1 MAMITPSRFPRGT
14 QTPAVRGNAADYI
27 PPGILSFSRTG
38 FFMVRISKVKHRS
51 HLSQMAWLE
60 TSFGRC
66 CIWLD
71 NSGYIPAEAA
81 YTSHEEGCGMELAS
95 GKPKFTWKS
104 LVGLLVVTLGLA
116 GLSGFLTRDSMD
128 VYQTLNLPSFAPPG
142 WAFPVAWGILY
153 PVMVADAAQQY
164 GECAAHS
171 AAVWSAV
178 ACQCDLAAAVF
189 LTASLG
195 VVVCLV
201 AAGFRPG
208 IGDVHPLFQEQ
219 PMGWRPYGALS
230 GVVGLCGC
238 TELFHSKAQ
247 PAVTRAHFQAIPVF
261 QRDALAFVETI
272 QPIKGFP
279 KCGKTLLCKQNHC
292 FRCLQRRCAQIQ
304 SEGLRP
310 L

>member
-1 MAMITPSRFPRGT
+1 
-14 QTPAVRGNAADYI
+14 
-27 PPGILSFSRTG
+27 
-38 FFMVRISKVKHRS
+38 MVRISKVKHRS
-51 HLSQMAWLE
+51 RLSQMAWLE

-142 WAFPVAWGILY
+142 WAFPVAWGIL
-153 PVMVADAAQQY
+153 VSGDGHCSVADAAQQY

-189 LTASLG
+189 LTASG
-195 VVVCLV
+195 GC
-201 AAGFRPG
+201 R
-208 IGDVHPLFQEQ
+208 
-219 PMGWRPYGALS
+219 LS
-230 GVVGLCGC
+230 GCCWFSPALVTCIRFFKSSRWGGGLMMPY
-238 TELFHSKAQ
+238 LAW
-247 PAVTRAHFQAIPVF
+247 
-261 QRDALAFVETI
+261 LAFAAVLNFSI
-272 QPIKGFP
+272 ARLNPQ
-279 KCGKTLLCKQNHC
+279 
-292 FRCLQRRCAQIQ
+292 
-304 SEGLRP
+304 
-310 L
+310 

>member
-1 MAMITPSRFPRGT
+1 MAMIIPSRFPRGT

-27 PPGILSFSRTG
+27 PPGILSFSWTG

-153 PVMVADAAQQY
+153 PVMAIAAWLTLRSSTGNVLPILLLY
-164 GECAAHS
+164 GAQLLANVIWPLLFFLQRAWGLSFVWLLLVFALALVTCIRFFKSSRWGGGLMMAYLAWLAF
-171 AAVWSAV
+171 AAVLNFSIARLNP
-178 ACQCDLAAAVF
+178 Q
-189 LTASLG
+189 
-195 VVVCLV
+195 
-201 AAGFRPG
+201 
-208 IGDVHPLFQEQ
+208 
-219 PMGWRPYGALS
+219 
-230 GVVGLCGC
+230 
-238 TELFHSKAQ
+238 
-247 PAVTRAHFQAIPVF
+247 
-261 QRDALAFVETI
+261 
-272 QPIKGFP
+272 
-279 KCGKTLLCKQNHC
+279 
-292 FRCLQRRCAQIQ
+292 
-304 SEGLRP
+304 
-310 L
+310 